1 MFQWLSGPAAPA
13 KTPLDLT
20 TLPQQDLAIVFKH
33 SSTCPVS
40 WAAERQ
46 VRQFVEQHPE
56 VPLYTVV
63 VQQERALSNQV
74 ATLTGIRHESP
85 QILVFRQG
93 QVVSNT
99 SHEGVTVDYLTS
111 VIEPR

>member
-1 MFQWLSGPAAPA
+1 MFQWMSGPAAPA
-13 KTPLDLT
+13 KAQLDLK
-20 TLPQQDLAIVFKH
+20 TLPEQPLAIVFKH

-63 VQQERALSNQV
+63 VQQERALSREV
-74 ATLTGIRHESP
+74 AEMTGIRHESP

-93 QVVSNT
+93 QVVSDT

-111 VIEPR
+111 VIAPR